1 MEVTIVKDI
10 TIVALNSSIA
20 STFTGPMDVFSLS
33 GVFWNSIN
41 GKTPAPHFSVHLVTG
56 DGKPAKC
63 INGISAIPQGS
74 VHDIQKTDLVVL
86 SAIGGDKMSDAIDAN
101 RNIIPWILDMH
112 KKGAWIASVC
122 TGAFVL
128 AETGLLKG
136 RTATT
141 HWGFIKLFKRRYPN
155 IHCRADALITDDTD
169 LYCSGGITSCF
180 DLSLY
185 LVEKLSGRP
194 VALQCAKTIVHELG
208 RSVQAPYAA
217 LIGRRTHRD
226 SLIHNAQNRF
236 EENYANNLSISLL
249 AKESGM
255 SERNFQRRFRE
266 ATGDT
271 PLSFLQKV
279 RTEVARD
286 LLESTDKS
294 FEEITFHVGYDDAGS
309 FRKIFRRQTGLLP
322 RDYQKLYRKE

>member
-1 MEVTIVKDI
+1 MKDI
-10 TIVALNSSIA
+10 TIVALDRSIA
-20 STFTGPMDVFSLS
+20 STVTGPMDVFSLS

-41 GKTPAPHFSVHLVTG
+41 GIKSAPHFSVHLVTG
-56 DGKPAKC
+56 DGGPVQC
-63 INGISAIPQGS
+63 MNGISLTPQGA
-74 VHDIQKTDLVVL
+74 VHDIQKTDLVIM
-86 SAIGGDKMSDAIDAN
+86 SAIGGDKISDAIDAN

-122 TGAFVL
+122 TGAFLL
-128 AETGLLKG
+128 AETGLLDG

-141 HWGFIKLFKRRYPN
+141 HWGFIRQFKKRYPK
-155 IHCRADALITDDTD
+155 IHCRADALITDEAD

-185 LVEKLSGRP
+185 LIEKLCGRP
-194 VALQCAKTIVHELG
+194 VALQCAKTIVHNLG
-208 RSVQAPYAA
+208 RSFQAPYAT

-226 SLIHNAQNRF
+226 SLIHKAQNRI

-279 RTEVARD
+279 RIEVARD

-294 FEEITFHVGYDDAGS
+294 FEEVTFLVGYDDAGS
-309 FRKIFRRQTGLLP
+309 FRKIFHRQTGLLP